1 MSHQLTASIDTAQ
14 VVLYLF
20 WIFFFGLVVWLRR
33 EDRREGYP
41 LESEDFPVRVGLA
54 TNVRIPPPKTF
65 LLPHGEGIRRAPNF
79 ERDGRE
85 IKAERTAKAAG
96 YPLEPVGDP
105 LLSGVGP
112 AAFAKRSNHPEL
124 MHEDGGAAVVPM
136 RSAPSI
142 TVDAGPDP
150 RGWRVL
156 GADGGVVGKITDL
169 WVDRADLMVRYL
181 ELELASG
188 TASPSA
194 ASEAGAEGQSRPD
207 TRLIPIAMLSLHE
220 SHAAVRVKALRS
232 EQFVLVPTIAQRD
245 VITLDEE
252 ERVSAFYAGGW
263 FYAEPKRRE
272 PLV

>member
-54 TNVRIPPPKTF
+54 TNVRIPPPKSF
-65 LLPHGEGIRRAPNF
+65 LLPHGEGIRKAPSF
-79 ERDGRE
+79 ERDDRE
-85 IKAERTAKAAG
+85 IKAERTATAAG

-112 AAFAKRSNHPEL
+112 ASYARRSDHPEL
-124 MHEDGGAAVVPM
+124 LHEDGSAAIVPM
-136 RSAPSI
+136 RVAPSI

-181 ELELASG
+181 EVELGSDA
-188 TASPSA
+188 ASPPA
-194 ASEAGAEGQSRPD
+194 EGQAGAEGESRPNA
-207 TRLIPIAMLSLHE
+207 RLIPIAMLSLHDD
-220 SHAAVRVKALRS
+220 HRAVRVKALRS
-232 EQFVLVPTIAQRD
+232 EQFALVPTTAERD

>member
-20 WIFFFGLVVWLRR
+20 WVFFFGLIVWLRR

-54 TNVRIPPPKTF
+54 TNIRIPAPKQF
-65 LLPHGEGIRRAPNF
+65 LLPHGEGIRKAPNF
-79 ERDGRE
+79 ERDDRE
-85 IKAERTAKAAG
+85 IKAERTAKALG
-96 YPLEPVGDP
+96 YPLEPTGDP

-112 AAFAKRSNHPEL
+112 AAFAKRSDHPEL
-124 MHEDGGAAVVPM
+124 MHEDGGAAIVPL
-136 RSAPSI
+136 RVARSI

-150 RGWRVL
+150 RGWQVL
-156 GADGGVVGKITDL
+156 GADGGVAGKITDL

-181 ELELASG
+181 ELELGRSE
-188 TASPSA
+188 TAP
-194 ASEAGAEGQSRPD
+194 AEGEESRPNA
-207 TRLIPIAMLSLHE
+207 RLIPIAMLSLDE
-220 SHAAVRVKALRS
+220 RRKAVRVKALRS
-232 EQFVLVPTIAQRD
+232 EQFVLVPTAAKPD

>member
-20 WIFFFGLVVWLRR
+20 WFFFFGLIVWLRR

-41 LESEDFPVRVGLA
+41 LETDVPMKVTFA
-54 TNVRIPPPKTF
+54 TGNIPAPKTF
-65 LLPHGEGIRRAPNF
+65 VLPHEEGMRKAPNF
-79 ERDGRE
+79 ERDTRA
-85 IKAERTAKAAG
+85 IQAERIAKAPG

-112 AAFAKRSNHPEL
+112 ASFAQRSDHPEL
-124 MHEDGGAAVVPM
+124 CHEDGGAAIVPM
-136 RSAPSI
+136 RAAKGF

-156 GADGGVVGKITDL
+156 GADGAVAGTITDI
-169 WVDRADLMVRYL
+169 WVDRADLLVRYL
-181 ELELASG
+181 ELDLA
-188 TASPSA
+188 A
-194 ASEAGAEGQSRPD
+194 AKGSDATEPKA
-207 TRLIPIAMLSLHE
+207 RLVPIQMLSLDE
-220 SHAAVRVKALRS
+220 GKKAVRVKALRA
-232 EQFVLVPTIAQRD
+232 EQFALVPTTKERD
-245 VITLDEE
+245 QITLFEE

-263 FYAEPKRRE
+263 FYADPSRRE